1 MSIRQAVPQRDAWE
15 TVRYWLGV
23 LWMVLVPA
31 LLLIGA
37 FALPSLAGWLVWLG
51 GGR

>member
-1 MSIRQAVPQRDAWE
+1 MRQAAPQHDVWE
-15 TVRYWLGV
+15 PVRYWLGV
-23 LWMVLVPA
+23 LWMALVPA
-31 LLLIGA
+31 LLLLAA